1 MRNKIL
7 WTAVVGLAL
16 LAWSSRLDV
25 DIDFDAGPPAAEAL
39 DLFGSDDDAPKSA
52 QREAF
57 WRSESGIPT
66 AQPIGIPTSFADLAE
81 RVAPAVV
88 SIQTRATVTT
98 RGPGLPPGLEEF
110 FGGRPWHHPG
120 DPRPRKSSGASPWR
134 NATRRPKHLSHR
146 RRRRP
151 PCESRPWRT

>member
-1 MRNKIL
+1 M
-7 WTAVVGLAL
+7 VAL
-16 LAWSSRLDV
+16 DQYNVRL

-39 DLFGSDDDAPKSA
+39 DLFGSDDDAPHSGK
-52 QREAF
+52 REAF

-88 SIQTRATVTT
+88 SIQTRGTVTT
-98 RGPGLPPGLEEF
+98 SGPGLPPGFEEF

-120 DPRPRKSSGASPWR
+120 DPRPRKSSGEGSGFVISPEGYIVTNNHVVTGAALLKVWVGGGGH
-134 NATRRPKHLSHR
+134 TS
-146 RRRRP
+146 
-151 PCESRPWRT
+151 